1 MSLLLLLNSFFS
13 TSISH
18 TFTIFIPLLFL
29 SPVLCKLLKLLFVH
43 DPFHIL
49 WTASSCSSQSF
60 HLYSL
65 CSTSLGWGDRDT
77 TFECNIH
84 QSLILSKLTTYPIIK
99 ISGVS
104 GAIEPMIWLSLQ
116 WDERTPSHGMGFT
129 FHQKAVSYLRIAM
142 PLVHYWKYPAWKIAI
157 VCYTVHSWV
166 RQLAGILLQT
176 LALRI
181 PAL

>member
-1 MSLLLLLNSFFS
+1 MTLFISCGQRPLALHSL
-13 TSISH
+13 SISIH
-18 TFTIFIPLLFL
+18 CVPLALDEVIEIPRLNVIFINHLFSANWL
-29 SPVLCKLLKLLFVH
+29 H
-43 DPFHIL
+43 
-49 WTASSCSSQSF
+49 
-60 HLYSL
+60 
-65 CSTSLGWGDRDT
+65 
-77 TFECNIH
+77 
-84 QSLILSKLTTYPIIK
+84 TYPIIK
-99 ISGVS
+99 ISEVS
-104 GAIEPMIWLSLQ
+104 DAIEPMIWLSLQ
-116 WDERTPSHGMGFT
+116 WDERTPSHWMGFT